1 MKILIINFNL
11 EGQTRE
17 EYDAVGIEAAPL
29 FTKVPGLISKH
40 FLEDDDTNTYGG
52 VYVFEDQES
61 LDNYLKSDIFEMI
74 NSNPKWPN
82 VTTRIFGVIEA
93 PSLITGAKAKS
104 SF

>member
-1 MKILIINFNL
+1 MFI
-11 EGQTRE
+11 
-17 EYDAVGIEAAPL
+17 
-29 FTKVPGLISKH
+29 
-40 FLEDDDTNTYGG
+40 
-52 VYVFEDQES
+52 YVFEDQES

-93 PSLITGAKAKS
+93 PSLITGAKTKS

>member
-1 MKILIINFNL
+1 MIGSNS
-11 EGQTRE
+11 RR
-17 EYDAVGIEAAPL
+17 YDAVGIEAAPL

-52 VYVFEDQES
+52 VYVFEDQGS
-61 LDNYLKSDIFEMI
+61 LDNYLKSDLFEMI

-93 PSLITGAKAKS
+93 PSLITGAKTKS

>member
-1 MKILIINFNL
+1 MRGSNS
-11 EGQTRE
+11 RR
-17 EYDAVGIEAAPL
+17 YDAVGIEAASL

-52 VYVFEDQES
+52 VYVFADQES
-61 LDNYLKSDIFEMI
+61 LDNYLKSDLFEMI

-93 PSLITGAKAKS
+93 PSLITGKHEEC
-104 SF
+104 